1 MAVIDEELKQKAKE
15 LWLEGKKY
23 REISEI
29 TGIKESSIK
38 SLANRI
44 WKKEKL
50 QPKRKKVAT
59 KVSVSKVAN
68 APLVDELTD
77 EEIETLTNSDLT
89 EKQRLFCLYYSRSFN
104 ATSAYKKAYEC
115 SYATAMTNGPGLLRK
130 ARIKEEITKLKKER
144 CQRELLTQEDIFQKY
159 MDIAFADITD
169 FLEFG
174 QEEVEVMSAF
184 GPVTITDE
192 STGDKTVLKKR
203 VNVVKFKDSAEVDG
217 TLIGEVKQGKDGAS
231 IKLPDRMKALQWLAD
246 HMDFATAEQK
256 ARLELLQAQKKKLEM
271 DDNERDDTVLEKMDA
286 IAGIAMQMKEPE
298 EDEYAE

>member
-38 SLANRI
+38 SLASRI

-68 APLVDELTD
+68 APPVEELTD

-104 ATSAYKKAYEC
+104 ATSAYKKAYKCTYE
-115 SYATAMTNGPGLLRK
+115 SALANSGRMMGND
-130 ARIKEEITKLKKER
+130 RIRQEINRLKRER
-144 CQRELLTQEDIFQKY
+144 YQRELLTQEDIFQKY

-184 GPVTITDE
+184 GPVAITDE
-192 STGDKTVLKKR
+192 STGDKTVLKKI

-271 DDNERDDTVLEKMDA
+271 DTGTDEDDEQVVIIND
-286 IAGIAMQMKEPE
+286 IKETE
-298 EDEYAE
+298 NS

>member
-38 SLANRI
+38 SLASRI

-68 APLVDELTD
+68 AQPVEELTD

-104 ATSAYKKAYEC
+104 ATSAYKKAYKCTYE
-115 SYATAMTNGPGLLRK
+115 SALANSGRMMGND
-130 ARIKEEITKLKKER
+130 RIRQEINRLKRER
-144 CQRELLTQEDIFQKY
+144 YQRELLTQEDIFQKY

-184 GPVTITDE
+184 GPVAITDE
-192 STGDKTVLKKR
+192 STGDKTVLKKI

-271 DDNERDDTVLEKMDA
+271 DTGTDEDDEQVVIIND
-286 IAGIAMQMKEPE
+286 IKETE
-298 EDEYAE
+298 NS

>member
-1 MAVIDEELKQKAKE
+1 MAVIDEELKHKAKE

-38 SLANRI
+38 SLASRI

-50 QPKRKKVAT
+50 QPKRKVAT

-68 APLVDELTD
+68 APPVDELTE

-169 FLEFG
+169 FLDFG

-192 STGDKTVLKKR
+192 LTGDKTVLKKK

-256 ARLELLQAQKKKLEM
+256 ARLELLQAQKKKLEL
-271 DDNERDDTVLEKMDA
+271 DTGAE
-286 IAGIAMQMKEPE
+286 E
-298 EDEYAE
+298 EDEKVVIVNDIK

>member
-38 SLANRI
+38 SLASRI

-68 APLVDELTD
+68 APPVEGLTD

-104 ATSAYKKAYEC
+104 ATSAYKKAYKCTYE
-115 SYATAMTNGPGLLRK
+115 SALANSGRMMGND
-130 ARIKEEITKLKKER
+130 RIRQEINRLKRER
-144 CQRELLTQEDIFQKY
+144 YQRELLTQEDIFQKY

-174 QEEVEVMSAF
+174 QEEVEVMSTF
-184 GPVTITDE
+184 RPVTITDE

-203 VNVVKFKDSAEVDG
+203 INVVKFKDSEEVDG

-246 HMDFATAEQK
+246 HMDFATTEQK
-256 ARLELLQAQKKKLEM
+256 ARLELLQAQTKKLEM
-271 DDNERDDTVLEKMDA
+271 DTGTDEDDEQVVIVND
-286 IAGIAMQMKEPE
+286 IKETE
-298 EDEYAE
+298 NS

>member
-68 APLVDELTD
+68 APPVEELTD

-104 ATSAYKKAYEC
+104 ATSAYKKAYKCTYE
-115 SYATAMTNGPGLLRK
+115 SALANSGRMMGND
-130 ARIKEEITKLKKER
+130 RIRQEINRLKRER
-144 CQRELLTQEDIFQKY
+144 YQRELLTQEDIFQKY

-184 GPVTITDE
+184 GPE
-192 STGDKTVLKKR
+192 SLMNR
-203 VNVVKFKDSAEVDG
+203 QE
-217 TLIGEVKQGKDGAS
+217 IKQ
-231 IKLPDRMKALQWLAD
+231 
-246 HMDFATAEQK
+246 
-256 ARLELLQAQKKKLEM
+256 
-271 DDNERDDTVLEKMDA
+271 
-286 IAGIAMQMKEPE
+286 
-298 EDEYAE
+298 Y

>member
-29 TGIKESSIK
+29 TGINESSVK
-38 SLANRI
+38 SLASRI
-44 WKKEKL
+44 WKKENL

-68 APLVDELTD
+68 APPVEELTD
-77 EEIETLTNSDLT
+77 EEIETLTNSYLT

-104 ATSAYKKAYEC
+104 ATSAYKKAYKCTYE
-115 SYATAMTNGPGLLRK
+115 SALANSGRMMGNDRIRK
-130 ARIKEEITKLKKER
+130 EINRLKRER
-144 CQRELLTQEDIFQKY
+144 YQREILTQEDIFQKY

-246 HMDFATAEQK
+246 HMDIATAEQRAK
-256 ARLELLQAQKKKLEM
+256 VELLKAQSSKLQEQSS
-271 DDNERDDTVLEKMDA
+271 DK
-286 IAGIAMQMKEPE
+286 Q
-298 EDEYAE
+298 EDKVVIINDLPK